1 MRNFFAALG
10 ENKIFLTTILAWL
23 VAQSIKVAFG
33 VFRENKFDFKW
44 FIGTGGMPSSHAA
57 SVTALATSIGLTF
70 GFNSPLF
77 AVTFIFAFIIM
88 LDAQG
93 VRRSSGRQAEV
104 LNKIMEDIYFKRGI
118 KEERLKEL
126 IGHTPFEV
134 LIGATLGVLVA
145 LFCNI

>member
-1 MRNFFAALG
+1 MLDFFAALG
-10 ENKIFLTTILAWL
+10 KNKIFLITILAWL

-33 VFRENKFDFKW
+33 VFREKRFDFKW
-44 FIGTGGMPSSHAA
+44 FVGTGGMPSSHAA
-57 SVTALATSIGLTF
+57 SVTALATSVGLTF
-70 GFNSPLF
+70 GFNSSLF

-93 VRRSSGRQAEV
+93 VRRSSGRQAEA
-104 LNKIMEDIYFKRGI
+104 LNRIMEDIYFKRGI

-134 LIGATLGVLVA
+134 LVGSFLGVVVA
-145 LFCNI
+145 LFCNL

>member
-1 MRNFFAALG
+1 MLNFFATLG
-10 ENKIFLTTILAWL
+10 KNKIFLTTILAWL

-33 VFRENKFDFKW
+33 VFREKRFDFKW
-44 FIGTGGMPSSHAA
+44 FVGTGGMPSSHAA
-57 SVTALATSIGLTF
+57 SVTALATSVGLTF

-104 LNKIMEDIYFKRGI
+104 LNRIMEDIYFKRGI

-134 LIGATLGVLVA
+134 LVGAFLGVLVA
-145 LFCNI
+145 LFCNL